1 GYGRDREFSSTANA
15 ITVCAWIWH
24 EAFIANHVE
33 RYVTV
38 GPEIAVLRKETDGRL
53 HFYITPGGA
62 FSHAYASDVLVEGQW
77 LHVAGTW
84 DGAAQRLYLNGEEV
98 ATLTPSGVLGTGTMF
113 RLSSPDGEPLDGML
127 DEVRVYDRAL
137 SGQEITAVMN
147 PGGLVKAGK
156 PVPANKATDVPRDV
170 TLSWTA
176 GKSAITHDVYFGT
189 SFDDVNAASRSN
201 PLGVLLGQ
209 DESGATFDPPGLL
222 DFETTCYWRVDEVN
236 GAPDFAIFKGD
247 VWSFTTEPFA
257 YPIANIIATTNGN
270 SDAGAGPE
278 NTVNGSGLN
287 PDDQH
292 STTSGDMWVAK
303 PVEGEPL
310 WIQFEFDRLYK
321 LHQMIAWNYNVQF
334 ELLLGF
340 GLKDVTV
347 EYSQDGAE
355 WTVLGDV
362 QLNQATASAT
372 YTANTTIDFDGVAAK
387 FVRLTVNS
395 AWGGMGQYG
404 LSEVRFM
411 YIPVQA
417 REPQPADGAA
427 NVGVE
432 SVLIWRA
439 GRDAVSHEVYL
450 GADPEA
456 IEPAATVAGTS
467 YTPGALNLAT
477 TYYWQVNAVQETES
491 WDGAVWSFATQDY

>member
-1 GYGRDREFSSTANA
+1 MFKRSLFVFLCLLIPGVVGSATAQTDESLIGWWKFDEGVGTTAADSSGNGRDIELVSATWEEGFAGSAVHFHGAGYGRDREFSSTANA

-62 FSHAYASDVLVEGQW
+62 FSHAYASNVLVEGQW
-77 LHVAGTW
+77 LHIAGTW

-236 GAPDFAIFKGD
+236 GAPDFTIFKGD
-247 VWSFTTEPFA
+247 VWNFTTEPFA
-257 YPIANIIATTNGN
+257 YPIQNIVATSNAT
-270 SDAGAGPE
+270 SEETSGPE
-278 NTVNGSGLN
+278 NTINGSGL
-287 PDDQH
+287 DAADTH
-292 STTSGDMWVAK
+292 STRADEMWLGLPVGGEPVYIQYEFDQVFKLHEMWV
-303 PVEGEPL
+303 
-310 WIQFEFDRLYK
+310 
-321 LHQMIAWNYNVQF
+321 WNYNVEF
-334 ELLLGF
+334 DLVLGF
-340 GLKDVTV
+340 GLKDVTIEV
-347 EYSQDGAE
+347 SSDGVE
-355 WTVLGDV
+355 WTVLDEV
-362 QLNQATASAT
+362 QFARSTAKTGYAH
-372 YTANTTIDFDGVAAK
+372 NTTVDLAGVAAR
-387 FVRLTVNS
+387 FVRLTANS
-395 AWGGMGQYG
+395 NWGSIPQY
-404 LSEVRFM
+404 
-411 YIPVQA
+411 
-417 REPQPADGAA
+417 
-427 NVGVE
+427 
-432 SVLIWRA
+432 
-439 GRDAVSHEVYL
+439 
-450 GADPEA
+450 
-456 IEPAATVAGTS
+456 
-467 YTPGALNLAT
+467 
-477 TYYWQVNAVQETES
+477 
-491 WDGAVWSFATQDY
+491 